1 MTNRE
6 KLKEV
11 FGAFVHFENA
21 LDTEWLNWEYKEPVR
36 YTPKNNDVV
45 EFFDGSFGFVDGN
58 TIINK
63 CPFVSDGWAIWH
75 IDRQL
80 DMGSIKYIYRG
91 TSSPLYYVMGK
102 HKGDLQLLDIVYAHP
117 STSLKN

>member
-11 FGAFVHFENA
+11 FGNYISFEHA
-21 LDTEWLNWEYKEPVR
+21 LNTEWLNREYKEPAR
-36 YTPKNNDVV
+36 YTPKNNDIV
-45 EFFDGSFGFVDGN
+45 EFFDGTFGFVDGDI
-58 TIINK
+58 IINK
-63 CPFVSDGWAIWH
+63 CPFVEDGWGIWH

-91 TSSPLYYVMGK
+91 TSNPLYYITGK
-102 HKGDLQLLDIVYAHP
+102 HKDDLKLLDIVYTRP
-117 STSLKN
+117 

>member
-11 FGAFVHFENA
+11 FGTYINFDFVF
-21 LDTEWLNWEYKEPVR
+21 DPEWLNREYKEPVR

-58 TIINK
+58 IIINK
-63 CPFVSDGWAIWH
+63 CPFLQEGWGIWH
-75 IDRQL
+75 IDKQL
-80 DMGSIKYIYRG
+80 DIGSIKRIYRG
-91 TSSPLYYVMGK
+91 ASNPLYYIFGK
-102 HKGDLQLLDIVYAHP
+102 HRDDLQLLDVVYAHP